1 MPDLISLPTLSAYIA
16 LVLAISLV
24 PGPNVLFVMTQS
36 AWRGPRAG
44 FFAATGVESA
54 NLLYVFCSAAGLAS
68 LIAASGAMFEIIK
81 WAGALYLAWLGFQA
95 IRSSFASAGA
105 NAITLGDA
113 SAQAWRDGVMIGLGN
128 PKTILFFLA
137 LLPQFIDP
145 SKPVWLQSL
154 VLGCLGVTIDLM
166 IQLLYIAAG
175 GLLSRVLSRSNVKR
189 WFERCIGGTFIA
201 LAIAAAMVRR
211 P

>member
-1 MPDLISLPTLSAYIA
+1 MPDLISLPTLGVYIA

-44 FFAATGVESA
+44 LFAATGVESA

-68 LIAASGAMFEIIK
+68 LIAASGAMFELIK
-81 WAGALYLAWLGFQA
+81 WAGALYLAWLGVQA
-95 IRSSFASAGA
+95 IRSSFAPAGA
-105 NAITLGDA
+105 EAISLGDA
-113 SAQAWRDGVMIGLGN
+113 SAKAWRDGVMVGLGN

-145 SKPVWLQSL
+145 SKPIWLQSL
-154 VLGCLGVTIDLM
+154 VLGVLGVTIDLM
-166 IQLLYIAAG
+166 IQLVYIAAG
-175 GLLSRVLSRSNVKR
+175 GLLSRILSRSAVKR
-189 WFERCIGGTFIA
+189 WFERCIGGAFIA
-201 LAIAAAMVRR
+201 LAIAAALVRR
-211 P
+211 A